1 MSAVPSNPWLPDTQ
15 RLRRV
20 GLAIVL
26 AVVAALVCQALR
38 TPIPWMIGPLL
49 STAVASVLGAPLASS
64 RRLRDV
70 GQWLIG
76 TVLGL
81 YFTPQ
86 VVALVLSHA
95 AAIVLG
101 IVWALLLGLAFGA
114 FLRRA
119 NPQAGVATRL
129 RIDPATVFFASAIGG
144 ASEMSLLAERRGAR
158 VDLVVAA
165 HSTRVLLVVL
175 LIPFGFQWAGIQG
188 LDATLTPTQDV
199 RPLALVL
206 LLALTLAGSLVMAA
220 WRRPNPWMLG
230 ALAVAFALT
239 AAGVE
244 LSAPPRPL
252 TNAAQL
258 LIAISLGTRF
268 TPQFIRAAPH
278 WVATVAL
285 GTLVMIAACAGFAW
299 LLAWGTGLH
308 SATLLL
314 GTSPGGIAEM
324 CITAKVLQ
332 LGVPIVTAFHVT
344 RLAAV
349 LLLAD
354 RLYGWTVRA
363 PPGATGSTSRPPPH

>member
-15 RLRRV
+15 RVRRV

-26 AVVAALVCQALR
+26 AVVAALACQALR

-49 STAVASVLGAPLASS
+49 CTAVASVLGAPLASS

-119 NPQAGVATRL
+119 NPHVGAAARL

-158 VDLVVAA
+158 VDLVVVA

-175 LIPFGFQWAGIQG
+175 LIPFGFQWAGVHG
-188 LDATLTPTQDV
+188 LDATLTATQDV
-199 RPLALVL
+199 RPVALAL
-206 LLALTLAGSLVMAA
+206 LLALTLAGSLAMAA
-220 WRRPNPWMLG
+220 WHRPNPWMLG
-230 ALAVAFALT
+230 SLAVAFALT

-244 LSAPPRPL
+244 LSALPRPL

-268 TPQFIRAAPH
+268 TPQFVRAAPR

-308 SATLLL
+308 PATLML

>member
-144 ASEMSLLAERRGAR
+144 ASEMSLLAECRGAR